1 MNNAQLDQ
9 IMLENDARRGER
21 VLSTV
26 HEFLG
31 RFVAYPS
38 EQARLAHTLW
48 LVHTHL
54 IHLWENTP
62 RIAFLSPEPASGKTR
77 ALETTE
83 CLVPRPMEAVNM
95 SPSALR
101 SVGNPNGLPTILFD
115 EIDTIFGPRAKDNE
129 DIRGLLNAGHR
140 RGAKTYRSVL
150 RGRQVKVEAIEA
162 FCPVALAG
170 IGWLPDT
177 LMSRSVIVRM
187 RRRHQAE
194 KIEPF
199 RRRIH
204 GKEGAR
210 IRDEIGAWVRSL
222 PNQVQ
227 WPDLPREIQDR
238 AADIWEP
245 LIAVADLAG
254 GKWPRLAREAAV
266 ALVAAATDTEPSLG
280 LVLLADTRTVFN
292 DPALGYPDAMSS
304 KELLEGLHRV
314 KESPWSDLRGKPLDE
329 RGLAYRLRQYGV
341 KPKTV
346 RIGTNTPKGYTRA
359 DLHDVWLRYLPAQA
373 PESATSATEA
383 TEHDVVDVADVAAT
397 W

>member
-1 MNNAQLDQ
+1 
-9 IMLENDARRGER
+9 
-21 VLSTV
+21 
-26 HEFLG
+26 
-31 RFVAYPS
+31 
-38 EQARLAHTLW
+38 
-48 LVHTHL
+48 
-54 IHLWENTP
+54 
-62 RIAFLSPEPASGKTR
+62 
-77 ALETTE
+77 
-83 CLVPRPMEAVNM
+83 
-95 SPSALR
+95 
-101 SVGNPNGLPTILFD
+101 
-115 EIDTIFGPRAKDNE
+115 
-129 DIRGLLNAGHR
+129 
-140 RGAKTYRSVL
+140 
-150 RGRQVKVEAIEA
+150 
-162 FCPVALAG
+162 
-170 IGWLPDT
+170 
-177 LMSRSVIVRM
+177 MSRSVIVRM

-383 TEHDVVDVADVAAT
+383 TEHDVVDVADVALLAEADSKDDPAPPIAEQCCAHCHESGELQLCSVDGRSYYLHRECQKA
-397 W
+397 WLALEIPSNLERRANSARP